1 MGRSQFTHRF
11 GLGLIGLALL
21 AAGCTTREQ
30 NTPPLTGPSEA
41 STAITIG
48 VSPDVLNQDGASQ
61 SLVTITARDSNGQ
74 PLRNLP
80 LRAEIRVDGFTTDFG
95 RLSAK
100 NVVTDANGRATV
112 VYTAPNA
119 VPGLV
124 AEVPI
129 QIAVTPA
136 ESDNANANTR
146 VVTIRLVPP
155 GVVGAPP
162 SPLKPDFTPPSP
174 TVGNVAFFQAT
185 VVDASN
191 ADATSQVASFVW
203 DFGDGD
209 SANGRN
215 QTHVY
220 DSPGTFAVTLTII
233 DTLGRVQRVTK
244 SVTVGQGVLPIAS
257 FFVSPSS
264 PIVGQSVNFNASGS
278 TAEPGH
284 RIADYAWNFGDGST
298 GSGQLVTHAYS
309 QTGTYTISLKV
320 TDDSGREST
329 LTQQS
334 VTVGNGNPTA
344 DFTFNPSAP
353 RSGQQVTFDASPSQA
368 APGRTIVSYSWSFGD
383 GGSGTGQTVVHT
395 FTTGATPTTYNVLLT
410 VTDSA
415 GRTSSITKPITVN
428 P

>member
-1 MGRSQFTHRF
+1 MSHVTYRF
-11 GLGLIGLALL
+11 AAALL
-21 AAGCTTREQ
+21 GGAVLLSGCTVKKQE
-30 NTPPLTGPSEA
+30 TPSLTGPSEL
-41 STAITIG
+41 STAISIN

-61 SLVTITARDSNGQ
+61 SLVTITVRDANGQ

-100 NVVTDANGRATV
+100 NLVTDANGRATV
-112 VYTAPNA
+112 VYTAPSS
-119 VPGLV
+119 VPGV
-124 AEVPI
+124 FTEVPI

-136 ESDNANANTR
+136 ETDNANANTR
-146 VVTIRLVPP
+146 VATIRLVPP
-155 GVVGAPP
+155 GVVGPPP
-162 SPLKPDFTPPSP
+162 SPLKPDFLPPSP

-185 VVDASN
+185 VVDASG

-209 SANGRN
+209 SASGRN
-215 QTHVY
+215 QTHVF
-220 DSPGTFAVTLTII
+220 DTPGTFAVTLTIV
-233 DTLGRVQRVTK
+233 DTLGRIQRITK
-244 SVTVGQGVLPIAS
+244 SVTVGQGVLPVAS
-257 FFVSPSS
+257 FFTSPSS
-264 PIVGQSVNFNASGS
+264 PIIGQPVNFNASGS

-284 RIADYAWNFGDGST
+284 RIVDYAWNFGDGST
-298 GSGQLVTHAYS
+298 GSGQLTTHAYA
-309 QTGTYTISLKV
+309 QTGTYTVSLKV
-320 TDDSGREST
+320 TDDAGRESL

-334 VTVGNGNPTA
+334 VTVGSGNPTA

-353 RSGQQVTFDASPSQA
+353 RSGQQVVFDASPSQA

-395 FTTGATPTTYNVLLT
+395 FTTGLTPTTYNVLLT

-415 GRTSSITKPITVN
+415 GRTHSTTKPITVN

>member
-1 MGRSQFTHRF
+1 MSHSSHR
-11 GLGLIGLALL
+11 LALGMIVGVLL
-21 AAGCTTREQ
+21 ASACTVKKQE
-30 NTPPLTGPSEA
+30 TPSLTGPSEL

-61 SLVTITARDSNGQ
+61 SLVTITARDANGQ

-100 NVVTDANGRATV
+100 NLVTDANGRATV
-112 VYTAPNA
+112 VYTAPSS
-119 VPGLV
+119 VPGV
-124 AEVPI
+124 ITEVPI

-136 ESDNANANTR
+136 ETDNANASTR
-146 VVTIRLVPP
+146 VATIRLVPP
-155 GVVGAPP
+155 GVVGPPP
-162 SPLKPDFTPPSP
+162 SPLKPDFNPPSP
-174 TVGNVAFFQAT
+174 TVGNDAVFQAT
-185 VVDASN
+185 VVDASG
-191 ADATSQVASFVW
+191 ADAIDQVASFVW

-209 SANGRN
+209 SAAGRN
-215 QTHVY
+215 QTHEF
-220 DSPGTFAVTLTII
+220 DSPGTFAVTLTIL
-233 DTLGRVQRVTK
+233 DTLGRIQRVTK
-244 SVTVGQGVLPIAS
+244 SVTVGQGVVPIAS
-257 FFVSPSS
+257 FFTSPSS
-264 PIVGQSVNFNASGS
+264 PIINQAINFNASGS

-284 RIADYAWNFGDGST
+284 RIIDYAWNFGDGST
-298 GSGQLVTHAYS
+298 GSGALTTHAYS
-309 QTGTYTISLKV
+309 QTGTYTVSLKV
-320 TDDSGREST
+320 TDDAGREST

-334 VTVGNGNPTA
+334 VTVGTGNPTA
-344 DFTFNPSAP
+344 DFNFNPSAP
-353 RSGQQVTFDASPSQA
+353 RSAQQVTFDASPSQA